1 MISIKQGDTLS
12 IAGQALQDSGAAL
25 DLTGSTIRAQV
36 RTRDGTGYGALLTAL
51 TVTVVSATAG
61 TFTLAATSVQ
71 TAAWP
76 VGRLACDL
84 ELTDS
89 GGAIT
94 HSETFDV
101 HVRAAVTR

>member
-51 TVTVVSATAG
+51 TTVTVSASGG
-61 TFTLAATSVQ
+61 TFTLAATATQ
-71 TAAWP
+71 TASWP

-89 GGAIT
+89 GGSVT
-94 HSETFDV
+94 HSETFDI
-101 HVRAAVTR
+101 HVRAAVTK